1 MKFCDISKHLSL
13 LFSPLK
19 NVLKIQPQ
27 VVSQHSVQS
36 KISTAFTG
44 FPCTLE
50 NLEDLENE
58 KINFQ
63 AWKSPGQKKMMTMSW
78 KNPGNS
84 LKIHMKLELSIFLED
99 LYPQKVF
106 LPQSIVVE
114 NLNFDLEASWKS
126 P

>member
-19 NVLKIQPQ
+19 NVQKIQPQ
-27 VVSQHSVQS
+27 VVSRQSVQS
-36 KISTAFTG
+36 KIRAAFTG

-50 NLEDLENE
+50 NLENLENE

-84 LKIHMKLELSIFLED
+84 LKIQMKLELSIFLED

-106 LPQSIVVE
+106 
-114 NLNFDLEASWKS
+114 FTTKYCRGKS
-126 P
+126 